1 MSVPKRPS
9 SIPGVGAP
17 EKVVP
22 TAAVRVVVED
32 EWPALKKVRLAA
44 LQDTPRAFWASYDE
58 VVTWPDERWR
68 LWAASGAAYIAW
80 LGEKPSGLAAGI
92 IHDGEHHLINMWL
105 APEARGHGLAEGLI
119 LAVAGW
125 ARRDGA
131 SVLTLWV
138 VDGNESGRRLYER
151 LGFELTG
158 ETQPFPE
165 GDPRT
170 ESKMALRL
178 T

>member
-1 MSVPKRPS
+1 MPAPKRPS

-22 TAAVRVVVED
+22 TAQVRVVVED

-68 LWAASGAAYIAW
+68 LWAASGSAYIAW

-92 IHDGEHHLINMWL
+92 IHED
-105 APEARGHGLAEGLI
+105 
-119 LAVAGW
+119 
-125 ARRDGA
+125 
-131 SVLTLWV
+131 
-138 VDGNESGRRLYER
+138 
-151 LGFELTG
+151 
-158 ETQPFPE
+158 
-165 GDPRT
+165 
-170 ESKMALRL
+170 
-178 T
+178 